1 MSFKRSQINVIFFLA
16 FLNGLAAF
24 GIDSS
29 LPAFDEIRPD
39 IGLLEGSN
47 QISLIVTIY
56 IIGVS
61 IGQIIFGPFTD
72 RFGRITSLKFALC
85 LYIVGALGSL
95 LSQNLLTILI
105 FRFFWGLGSSIPTS
119 MRTTIARD
127 LYSGDEMAKVMSKI
141 MAVFLLGPIITPLLS
156 EVFLSFT
163 NWRVVF
169 SLAIILA
176 GIGILW
182 SLWFGETL
190 PENKRRTLNWET
202 TAQSFK
208 KIFSTR
214 ITIGYV
220 LAVTFAQGT
229 FVIWL
234 SSSQPIFDL
243 IYGKASQFAVIFSI
257 LGIPSAIAFF
267 ASNSFIS
274 IFGAKRVTLFSV
286 GVSVLINIT
295 SLLLALTSDG
305 SPNFWIWLLLIG
317 CSNIFLMLLSPIGL
331 SLALEPM
338 GDLAGTAS
346 GVAGAISLGGAA
358 LLAVIF
364 STQIKYSVIPLTIG
378 YLLYS
383 TISFFLIFFAE
394 STQKIPKKKLHVT

>member
-1 MSFKRSQINVIFFLA
+1 MSLKRSQINVVFFLA

-56 IIGVS
+56 IIGISV
-61 IGQIIFGPFTD
+61 GQIIFGPFTD
-72 RFGRITSLKFALC
+72 RFGRVTSLKLGLV
-85 LYIVGALGSL
+85 LYMIGALGSL
-95 LSQNLLTILI
+95 LSQNLLTLLI
-105 FRFFWGLGSSIPTS
+105 FRFFWGLGASIPAS

-127 LYSGDEMAKVMSKI
+127 LYSGDEMAKVLSKI
-141 MAVFLLGPIITPLLS
+141 MAVFLLGPIITPLIS
-156 EVFLSFT
+156 EGLLSFT
-163 NWRVVF
+163 NWRVVWA
-169 SLAIILA
+169 LGIILA

-190 PENKRRTLNWET
+190 PTNKRKSLSWEI
-202 TAQSFK
+202 TAKSFK

-220 LAVTFAQGT
+220 LAVTFGQGA

-243 IYGKASQFAVIFSI
+243 VYGKASQFALIFSI
-257 LGIPSAIAFF
+257 LGIPMAIAFV

-274 IFGAKRVTLFSV
+274 MFGAKQVAIFSV

-295 SLLLALTSDG
+295 SLLHVITSNC
-305 SPNFWIWLLLIG
+305 SPNFWIWLLLVG
-317 CSNIFLMLLSPIGL
+317 SSNIFLSLLTPIGL

-364 STQIKYSVIPLTIG
+364 SAQIKYSVTPLALG

-383 TISFFLIFFAE
+383 TISLFLVFFSE
-394 STQKIPKKKLHVT
+394 STRRKIPKFRL

>member
-1 MSFKRSQINVIFFLA
+1 MSLKRSQINVVFFLA

-56 IIGVS
+56 IIGISV
-61 IGQIIFGPFTD
+61 GQIIFGPFTD
-72 RFGRITSLKFALC
+72 RFGRVTSLKLGLV
-85 LYIVGALGSL
+85 LYMIGALGSL
-95 LSQNLLTILI
+95 LSQNLLTLLI
-105 FRFFWGLGSSIPTS
+105 FRFFWGLGASIPAS

-127 LYSGDEMAKVMSKI
+127 LYSGDEMAKVLSKI
-141 MAVFLLGPIITPLLS
+141 MAVFLLGPIITPLIS
-156 EVFLSFT
+156 EGLLSFT
-163 NWRVVF
+163 NWRVVWA
-169 SLAIILA
+169 LGIILA

-190 PENKRRTLNWET
+190 PTNKRRSLSWEI
-202 TAQSFK
+202 TAKSFK

-220 LAVTFAQGT
+220 LAVTFGQGA

-243 IYGKASQFAVIFSI
+243 VYGKASQFALIFSI
-257 LGIPSAIAFF
+257 LGIPMAIAFF

-274 IFGAKRVTLFSV
+274 MFGAKQVAIFSV

-295 SLLLALTSDG
+295 SLLLAITSNG
-305 SPNFWIWLLLIG
+305 SPNFWIWLLLVG
-317 CSNIFLMLLSPIGL
+317 SSNIFLSLLTPIGL

-364 STQIKYSVIPLTIG
+364 SAQIKYSVTPLALG

-383 TISFFLIFFAE
+383 TISLFLVFFTE
-394 STQKIPKKKLHVT
+394 STRRKIPKFRL

>member
-1 MSFKRSQINVIFFLA
+1 VSLKRSQINVVFFLA

-56 IIGVS
+56 IIGISV
-61 IGQIIFGPFTD
+61 GQIIFGPFTD
-72 RFGRITSLKFALC
+72 RFGRVTSLKLGLV
-85 LYIVGALGSL
+85 LYMIGALGSL
-95 LSQNLLTILI
+95 LSQNLLTLLI
-105 FRFFWGLGSSIPTS
+105 FRFFWGLGASIPAS

-127 LYSGDEMAKVMSKI
+127 LYSGDEMAKVLSKI
-141 MAVFLLGPIITPLLS
+141 MAVFLLGPIITPLIS
-156 EVFLSFT
+156 EGLLSFT
-163 NWRVVF
+163 NWRVVWA
-169 SLAIILA
+169 LGIILA

-190 PENKRRTLNWET
+190 PTNKRKSLSWEI
-202 TAQSFK
+202 TAKSFK

-220 LAVTFAQGT
+220 LAVTFGQGA

-243 IYGKASQFAVIFSI
+243 VYGKASQFALIFSI
-257 LGIPSAIAFF
+257 LGIPMAIAFF

-274 IFGAKRVTLFSV
+274 MFGAKQVAIFSV

-295 SLLLALTSDG
+295 SLLLAITSNG
-305 SPNFWIWLLLIG
+305 SPNFWIWLLLVG
-317 CSNIFLMLLSPIGL
+317 SSNIFLSLLTPIGL

-364 STQIKYSVIPLTIG
+364 SAQIKYSVTPLALG

-383 TISFFLIFFAE
+383 TISLFLVFFTE
-394 STQKIPKKKLHVT
+394 STRRKIPKFRL

>member
-1 MSFKRSQINVIFFLA
+1 MSLKRSQINVVFFLA

-56 IIGVS
+56 IIGISV
-61 IGQIIFGPFTD
+61 GQIIFGPFTD
-72 RFGRITSLKFALC
+72 RFGRVTSLKLGLV
-85 LYIVGALGSL
+85 LYMIGALGSL
-95 LSQNLLTILI
+95 LSQNLLTLLI
-105 FRFFWGLGSSIPTS
+105 FRFFWGLGASIPAS

-127 LYSGDEMAKVMSKI
+127 LYSGDEMAKVLSKI
-141 MAVFLLGPIITPLLS
+141 MAVFLLGPIITPLIS
-156 EVFLSFT
+156 EGLLSFT
-163 NWRVVF
+163 NWRVVWA
-169 SLAIILA
+169 LGIILA

-190 PENKRRTLNWET
+190 PTNKRKSLSWEI
-202 TAQSFK
+202 TAKSFK

-220 LAVTFAQGT
+220 LAVTFGQGA

-243 IYGKASQFAVIFSI
+243 VYGKASQFALIFSI
-257 LGIPSAIAFF
+257 LGIPMAIAFF

-274 IFGAKRVTLFSV
+274 MFGAKQVAIFSV

-295 SLLLALTSDG
+295 SLLLAITSNG
-305 SPNFWIWLLLIG
+305 SPNFWIWLLLVG
-317 CSNIFLMLLSPIGL
+317 SSNIFLSLLTPIGL

-364 STQIKYSVIPLTIG
+364 SAQIKYSVTPLALG

-383 TISFFLIFFAE
+383 TISLFLVFFSE
-394 STQKIPKKKLHVT
+394 STRRKIPKFRL

>member
-1 MSFKRSQINVIFFLA
+1 MSLKRSQINVVFFLA

-56 IIGVS
+56 IIGISV
-61 IGQIIFGPFTD
+61 GQIIFGPFTD
-72 RFGRITSLKFALC
+72 RFGRVTSLKLGLV
-85 LYIVGALGSL
+85 LYMIGALGSL
-95 LSQNLLTILI
+95 LSQNLLTLLI
-105 FRFFWGLGSSIPTS
+105 FRFFWGLGASIPAS

-127 LYSGDEMAKVMSKI
+127 LYSGDEMAKVLSKI
-141 MAVFLLGPIITPLLS
+141 MAVFLLGPIITPLIS
-156 EVFLSFT
+156 EGLLSFT
-163 NWRVVF
+163 NWRVVWA
-169 SLAIILA
+169 LGIILA

-190 PENKRRTLNWET
+190 PTNKRKSLSWEI
-202 TAQSFK
+202 TAKSFK

-220 LAVTFAQGT
+220 LAVTFGQGA

-243 IYGKASQFAVIFSI
+243 VYGKASQFALIFSI
-257 LGIPSAIAFF
+257 LGIPMAIAFF

-274 IFGAKRVTLFSV
+274 MFGAKQVAIFSV

-295 SLLLALTSDG
+295 SLLLAIASNG
-305 SPNFWIWLLLIG
+305 SPNFWIWLLLVG
-317 CSNIFLMLLSPIGL
+317 SSNIFLSLLTPIGL

-364 STQIKYSVIPLTIG
+364 SAQIKYSVTPLALG

-383 TISFFLIFFAE
+383 TISLFLVFFSE
-394 STQKIPKKKLHVT
+394 STRRKIPKFRL